1 MLTHLTLTALRTFL
15 IDEDGDAMSQ
25 VMWSVGFVILAGVV
39 AIVIGPEISEDWRE
53 FVGKPLP

>member
-1 MLTHLTLTALRTFL
+1 
-15 IDEDGDAMSQ
+15 MSQ